1 MNVRFVATV
10 VSPNNGRVRLPQ
22 PVYLDVMDDYGKQDG
37 FNEDAEDNVFLD
49 SFNASAE
56 TEAETA
62 EVIDPVS
69 VPFCLSVSDAA
80 RKDFL
85 AALSKGTKGRTDVAY
100 KDPEKEGLYVLKGV
114 SEEQLEAAMDRVVF
128 GSTISKE
135 AARLNVPA
143 KNLAR
148 AINSRYRL
156 RRLRAWQKDVDYDL
170 IRVER
175 LLEISYA
182 EMENDPSPK
191 WAKVILDV
199 LAYRAR
205 VLGLE
210 KNEITRETFRI
221 ASTGAEAICMEIIK
235 DKL

>member
-1 MNVRFVATV
+1 
-10 VSPNNGRVRLPQ
+10 
-22 PVYLDVMDDYGKQDG
+22 MDEYEKQDG
-37 FNEDAEDNVFLD
+37 FSGGEDGDVLD
-49 SFNASAE
+49 SFSVSAE
-56 TEAETA
+56 KETESI
-62 EVIDPVS
+62 EVIDPVP
-69 VPFCLSVSDAA
+69 VPACLAVSDAA

-114 SEEQLEAAMDRVVF
+114 SEEQLEAAMDKVVF

-182 EMENDPSPK
+182 EMENEPSPK
-191 WAKVILDV
+191 WAKVILDI

>member
-1 MNVRFVATV
+1 
-10 VSPNNGRVRLPQ
+10 
-22 PVYLDVMDDYGKQDG
+22 MDEYEKQDG
-37 FNEDAEDNVFLD
+37 FSGDEDGDVLD
-49 SFNASAE
+49 SFSVSAE
-56 TEAETA
+56 KETESI
-62 EVIDPVS
+62 EVIDPV
-69 VPFCLSVSDAA
+69 PFPACLAVSDAA

-114 SEEQLEAAMDRVVF
+114 SEEQLEAAMDKVVF

-182 EMENDPSPK
+182 EMENEPSPK
-191 WAKVILDV
+191 WAKVILDI

>member
-1 MNVRFVATV
+1 
-10 VSPNNGRVRLPQ
+10 
-22 PVYLDVMDDYGKQDG
+22 MDEYEKQDG
-37 FNEDAEDNVFLD
+37 FSGGEDGDVLD

-56 TEAETA
+56 KETESI
-62 EVIDPVS
+62 EVVDPIP
-69 VPFCLSVSDAA
+69 VPACLAVSDTA

-114 SEEQLEAAMDRVVF
+114 SEEQLEAAMDKVVF

-182 EMENDPSPK
+182 EMENEPSPK
-191 WAKVILDV
+191 WAKVILDI

>member
-1 MNVRFVATV
+1 
-10 VSPNNGRVRLPQ
+10 
-22 PVYLDVMDDYGKQDG
+22 MDEYEKQDG
-37 FNEDAEDNVFLD
+37 FSGGEDGDVFD
-49 SFNASAE
+49 SFSVSAE
-56 TEAETA
+56 KETGSI
-62 EVIDPVS
+62 EVIDS
-69 VPFCLSVSDAA
+69 VPVPSCLSVSDAA

-100 KDPEKEGLYVLKGV
+100 KDPGKEGLYVLKGV
-114 SEEQLEAAMDRVVF
+114 SEEQLEAAMDKVVF

-182 EMENDPSPK
+182 EMENEPSPK
-191 WAKVILDV
+191 WAKVILDI